1 MFIKESAAFVY
12 IFFNILIIIF
22 HFALILGAPWG
33 EFTMGGKD
41 VGKLPKQ
48 KRVFAVL
55 ALPLLI
61 FFLITIISLS
71 GLSFIEL
78 KPISSKTIWGVIFF
92 NFLTAIGNIFTKSHK
107 ERKLWAPITLIML
120 VCAIIIAV

>member
-92 NFLTAIGNIFTKSHK
+92 NFLTAIGNIFTKSHQ